1 MSADKYPGIF
11 SRQMKAIVYLLIK
24 YIKISETSSIMMVY
38 NEYLSFEQLKQIA
51 SRRSKKFHK
60 TIDS

>member
-1 MSADKYPGIF
+1 
-11 SRQMKAIVYLLIK
+11 MKAIVYLLIK